1 MSVSCGTRRF
11 VISTLLAFL
20 LTLLCHF
27 TLTLL
32 APGLHAIFVGHR
44 GGVTQIWRFASENL
58 QGSISLFAVVFVA
71 YVSQMVGL
79 KRLFRRKRP
88 PVDLVVRKEQ
98 LLDLCASLFFG
109 IGVIWTAIGM
119 RGALLFALGDTSQV
133 TADSGMAVL
142 QRLVEGGILLAL
154 STTIVGG
161 MGGYLMRAG
170 KQLVF
175 GRQLALLYLDATNAF
190 PGVEGCI
197 FARTRSEPGAGDTAL
212 AEESIR

>member
-1 MSVSCGTRRF
+1 MSRSALRF
-11 VISTLLAFL
+11 LVAMLLA
-20 LTLLCHF
+20 F

-32 APGLHAIFVGHR
+32 CLFSLGLLAPGLQTVFPGH
-44 GGVTQIWRFASENL
+44 GDDVTRIWTYASENL
-58 QGSISLFAVVFVA
+58 QGSIPLFAVVLVA

-79 KRLFRRKRP
+79 RRLFRSKQP
-88 PVDLVVRKEQ
+88 PIDLVVRKEQ
-98 LLDLCASLFFG
+98 LLDLCSSLFFG

-175 GRQLALLYLDATNAF
+175 GRELVMLYLEAARTSQ
-190 PGVEGCI
+190 GGEGCI
-197 FARTRSEPGAGDTAL
+197 FAGRRSEPGCGNTAL
-212 AEESIR
+212 SEEPIQ

>member
-1 MSVSCGTRRF
+1 MSRSALRF
-11 VISTLLAFL
+11 VVAMLLA
-20 LTLLCHF
+20 F

-32 APGLHAIFVGHR
+32 CLFSLGPLAPGLQAVFPGP
-44 GGVTQIWRFASENL
+44 GDDVTRIWTYASENL
-58 QGSISLFAVVFVA
+58 QGSIPLFAVVLVA

-79 KRLFRRKRP
+79 RRLFRSKQP
-88 PVDLVVRKEQ
+88 PIDLVVRKEQ
-98 LLDLCASLFFG
+98 LLDLCSSLFFG

-175 GRQLALLYLDATNAF
+175 GRELAMLYLEAARTS
-190 PGVEGCI
+190 PGGEGCI
-197 FARTRSEPGAGDTAL
+197 FASGRSKPGCGNTAVSEEP
-212 AEESIR
+212 IQ

>member
-1 MSVSCGTRRF
+1 MRPGAGRF
-11 VISTLLAFL
+11 WMVTLLAFL
-20 LTLLCHF
+20 LTLPG
-27 TLTLL
+27 LL
-32 APGLHAIFVGHR
+32 ALSLWEPALLAVFDGLRDSVLLLWA
-44 GGVTQIWRFASENL
+44 FASRNL
-58 QGSISLFAVVFVA
+58 QGSILLFVAVIIA
-71 YVSQMVGL
+71 YVSQMIGL
-79 KRLFRRKRP
+79 AKLFSNEQP
-88 PVDLVVRKEQ
+88 PMDQVLRKEQ

-175 GRQLALLYLDATNAF
+175 GRELAMLYLEA
-190 PGVEGCI
+190 
-197 FARTRSEPGAGDTAL
+197 SKQ
-212 AEESIR
+212 